1 MSAAVTAE
9 IPQTYDRTGDDVLAE
24 RAAEIRRLG
33 KCVIA
38 DIIEIGR
45 RLTECQGIV
54 GHGNAAEAKAIEAI
68 ESGDYEEEAW
78 LTTRLPTVW
87 RTIRTNPS
95 PPQRRAQPM
104 RYKCHGY

>member
-78 LTTRLPTVW
+78 LERQPDDETADGVADDPHQSEPATTARSTDEV
-87 RTIRTNPS
+87 
-95 PPQRRAQPM
+95 
-104 RYKCHGY
+104 